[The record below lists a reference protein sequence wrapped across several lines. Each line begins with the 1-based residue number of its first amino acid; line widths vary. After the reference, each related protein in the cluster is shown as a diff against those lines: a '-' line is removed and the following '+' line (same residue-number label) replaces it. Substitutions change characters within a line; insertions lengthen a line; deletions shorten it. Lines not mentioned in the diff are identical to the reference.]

1 MANGY
6 NNLVKNY
13 KHSGNNNNIVVWQE
27 SVDTIVCMNEEF
39 ITKAEIG
46 NNEVSYFFLV
56 AHDMIRLVADKWFMA
71 GPSRIAYTDTR
82 KILEH

>member
-1 MANGY
+1 MK
-6 NNLVKNY
+6 NLLQRQKSETMKY
-13 KHSGNNNNIVVWQE
+13 LI
-27 SVDTIVCMNEEF
+27 
-39 ITKAEIG
+39 
-46 NNEVSYFFLV
+46 FFLV